1 MEYDDDNPINSIIS
15 ILSLYVCVYIY
26 IIIIIIWLIWII
38 SNILDSIVP
47 YHKQQQLWFIVVGRP
62 R

>member
-26 IIIIIIWLIWII
+26 IYHYHYHMVD
-38 SNILDSIVP
+38 LDNLEYI
-47 YHKQQQLWFIVVGRP
+47 R
-62 R
+62 